1 FLKSLARGQLVMLYM
16 AFNAVMSSTCLFQD
30 VFALGLLY
38 NSFTVYNAVF
48 CVLLEV
54 SSKKSSTLKLRTHHY
69 VDQDQFVITGQ
80 SKVTT
85 NWYHPTIGQ
94 QPQEPTSAVLQVSIS
109 LNKVELSVGESKFFT
124 CTDSQTK
131 PEGPPPPTPAP
142 APAPVVLHSLDLFS
156 LDSHDPG
163 PPPLRPPHFSNRRLI
178 PRGIFFLYCP
188 SPVIGDAVNMNWYS
202 PQGERIISNQRLVIH
217 TEGVRS
223 RLTIYNAI
231 IEDAGIYRCQVSDSK
246 GQTQEAT
253 VVLEIYQKLTFR
265 EVKTPQEFRQGED
278 AEVVCD
284 VISSPVPAVSWF
296 YKNREI
302 TPERYNRLQVLS
314 NNNLQILKVAKED
327 EGVYRCEA
335 RVEARGEIDFRDIVV
350 VVNVPPLLFIPQETF
365 NATADYQESVM
376 FTCIAS
382 GSPDPE
388 LTWHRKGRQIET
400 SEQYV
405 LNTLEG
411 GKSTLTVR
419 NIRQGDG
426 GPYTCRATNKA
437 GSKESELL
445 LKVFVQ
451 PHITHLRNVTA
462 VEGSAAMISCTA
474 EGEPLPEI
482 FWRRATDGQ
491 TFSDGDKTAGSGLG
505 LGSTAMA
512 SHAHAAVLF
521 QSQDGRVEVRGRHGK
536 SMLTITGVRLS
547 DWGRFNCEA
556 LSRIG
561 GHQKSMFLDIEY
573 APKFQINHTIF
584 YSWEGNPVNLSCDVM
599 SNPPATMLW
608 RRDRFTISNDG
619 NSNTRIHT
627 AEGKSVLEVTPM
639 SDRDFGRYNCTARNN
654 IGARY
659 QEFILA
665 QAAVPSNPYSVRF
678 ASVSQRVVTVTF
690 MKPDSHGGVPIG
702 HYIVNYKDQSSQ
714 EWKTVKSLGVQTM
727 VLLTNLEPNT
737 TYEVRVA
744 AVNGK
749 GQGEYSHMEA
759 FQTLPIREPS
769 PPTVHGQ
776 RGMGKA
782 YRLGLVKQDDGG
794 MPIVEYIV
802 KYKTDKEEQW
812 MTKLVPGM
820 NDFTILQP
828 LQWNTRYNVEI
839 TARNVKGLSE
849 PTFFQFLMPQKP
861 DITVLQHL
869 GGQSEV
875 FQASE
880 VVKTLTSL
888 PGQGGGVAGPG
899 QVLQDVNSKV
909 PETVYSLH
917 CGSINPNRFS
927 ISDDGVFVFMAA
939 DSLFSGLGLGAVVG
953 LGLAGLL
960 LLLAMVDV
968 GCFFAR
974 QWGLLMC
981 ISRKLCGKKTATG
994 GKGKEPEEGKAA
1006 YLGNG
1011 SKEPIVEMRTE
1022 EERLSNPEDG
1032 SPVHEPNET
1041 TPLTEPEKLPL
1052 KEENGKE
1059 TLKPDLIEIKVH
1071 SDNSLHTKQDDSK
1084 A

>member
-1 FLKSLARGQLVMLYM
+1 MLLKSV
-16 AFNAVMSSTCLFQD
+16 CL
-30 VFALGLLY
+30 LGLLVCG
-38 NSFTVYNAVF
+38 S
-48 CVLLEV
+48 
-54 SSKKSSTLKLRTHHY
+54 
-69 VDQDQFVITGQ
+69 Q
-80 SKVTT
+80 
-85 NWYHPTIGQ
+85 
-94 QPQEPTSAVLQVSIS
+94 AVLQVSIS

-124 CTDSQTK
+124 CT
-131 PEGPPPPTPAP
+131 
-142 APAPVVLHSLDLFS
+142 
-156 LDSHDPG
+156 
-163 PPPLRPPHFSNRRLI
+163 
-178 PRGIFFLYCP
+178 
-188 SPVIGDAVNMNWYS
+188 VIGEPISLNWFN
-202 PQGERIISNQRLVIH
+202 PQGERIISNQRVVLH

-231 IEDAGIYRCQVSDSK
+231 IEDAGIYRCQAVDAK

-302 TPERYNRLQVLS
+302 TPERFNRLQVLP

-350 VVNVPPLLFIPQETF
+350 VVNVPPVLSVPKESF
-365 NATADYQESVM
+365 NATADYQESVT
-376 FTCIAS
+376 FTCITS

-388 LTWHRKGRQIET
+388 VTWLRKGREIER

-405 LNTLEG
+405 LSTLEG
-411 GKSTLTVR
+411 GKSTLTIK
-419 NIRQGDG
+419 NIKQGDG
-426 GPYTCRATNKA
+426 GPYTCRASNKA
-437 GSKESELL
+437 GSKESEIL

-482 FWRRATDGQ
+482 SWRRASDGQ
-491 TFSDGDKTAGSGLG
+491 TFSHGDK
-505 LGSTAMA
+505 
-512 SHAHAAVLF
+512 
-521 QSQDGRVEVRGRHGK
+521 SQDGRVEVQGRHGK
-536 SMLTITGVRLS
+536 SMLTISGVRLS
-547 DWGRFNCEA
+547 DWGRFDCEA

-584 YSWEGNPVNLSCDVM
+584 YSWEGNPVNISCDVM

-608 RRDRFTISNDG
+608 RRDRFTISNEG
-619 NSNTRIHT
+619 TSNTRIHT
-627 AEGKSVLEVTPM
+627 AEGRSLLEVTPM

-665 QAAVPSNPYSVRF
+665 QADVPSNPYSVRF
-678 ASVSQRVVTVTF
+678 ASVSQRIATVTF

-702 HYIVNYKDQSSQ
+702 YYIVNYKDQSSQ
-714 EWKTVKSLGVQTM
+714 EWRTVKSHGVQTM

-749 GQGEYSHMEA
+749 GQGEYSHTET

-776 RGMGKA
+776 RGVGKA

-861 DITVLQHL
+861 DIT
-869 GGQSEV
+869 
-875 FQASE
+875 
-880 VVKTLTSL
+880 
-888 PGQGGGVAGPG
+888 
-899 QVLQDVNSKV
+899 
-909 PETVYSLH
+909 
-917 CGSINPNRFS
+917 
-927 ISDDGVFVFMAA
+927 A

-960 LLLAMVDV
+960 LLLVLVDV
-968 GCFFAR
+968 SCFFLR
-974 QWGLLMC
+974 QCGLLMC
-981 ISRKLCGKKTATG
+981 ISRKLCSKKTATSS
-994 GKGKEPEEGKAA
+994 KGKELEEGKAA
-1006 YLGNG
+1006 YLGDG

-1022 EERLSNPEDG
+1022 EERITNPEDG

-1052 KEENGKE
+1052 KEENGKDV
-1059 TLKPDLIEIKVH
+1059 LKPDLIEIKVH
-1071 SDNSLHTKQDDSK
+1071 SDNSIHTKQDDSK

>member
-1 FLKSLARGQLVMLYM
+1 MLLKSV
-16 AFNAVMSSTCLFQD
+16 CL
-30 VFALGLLY
+30 LGLLVCG
-38 NSFTVYNAVF
+38 S
-48 CVLLEV
+48 
-54 SSKKSSTLKLRTHHY
+54 
-69 VDQDQFVITGQ
+69 Q
-80 SKVTT
+80 
-85 NWYHPTIGQ
+85 
-94 QPQEPTSAVLQVSIS
+94 AVLQVSIS

-124 CTDSQTK
+124 CT
-131 PEGPPPPTPAP
+131 
-142 APAPVVLHSLDLFS
+142 
-156 LDSHDPG
+156 
-163 PPPLRPPHFSNRRLI
+163 
-178 PRGIFFLYCP
+178 
-188 SPVIGDAVNMNWYS
+188 VIGEPISLNWFN
-202 PQGERIISNQRLVIH
+202 PQGERIISNQRVVLH

-231 IEDAGIYRCQVSDSK
+231 IEDAGIYRCQAVDAK

-302 TPERYNRLQVLS
+302 TPERFNRLQVLP

-350 VVNVPPLLFIPQETF
+350 VVNVPPVLSVPKESF
-365 NATADYQESVM
+365 NATADYQESVT
-376 FTCIAS
+376 FTCITS

-388 LTWHRKGRQIET
+388 VTWLRKGREIER

-405 LNTLEG
+405 LSTLEG
-411 GKSTLTVR
+411 GKSTLTIK
-419 NIRQGDG
+419 NIKQGDG
-426 GPYTCRATNKA
+426 GPYTCRASNKA
-437 GSKESELL
+437 GSKESEIL

-482 FWRRATDGQ
+482 SWRRASDGQ
-491 TFSDGDKTAGSGLG
+491 TFSHGDK
-505 LGSTAMA
+505 
-512 SHAHAAVLF
+512 
-521 QSQDGRVEVRGRHGK
+521 SQDGRVEVQGRHGK
-536 SMLTITGVRLS
+536 SMLTISGVRLS
-547 DWGRFNCEA
+547 DWGRFDCEA

-584 YSWEGNPVNLSCDVM
+584 YSWEGNPVNISCDVM

-608 RRDRFTISNDG
+608 RRDRFTISNEG
-619 NSNTRIHT
+619 TSNTRIHT
-627 AEGKSVLEVTPM
+627 AEGRSLLEVTPM

-665 QAAVPSNPYSVRF
+665 QADVPSNPYSVRF
-678 ASVSQRVVTVTF
+678 ASVSQRIATVTF

-702 HYIVNYKDQSSQ
+702 YYIVNYKDQSSQ
-714 EWKTVKSLGVQTM
+714 EWRTVKSHGVQTM

-749 GQGEYSHMEA
+749 GQGEYSHTET

-776 RGMGKA
+776 RGVGKA

-861 DITVLQHL
+861 DIT
-869 GGQSEV
+869 
-875 FQASE
+875 
-880 VVKTLTSL
+880 
-888 PGQGGGVAGPG
+888 
-899 QVLQDVNSKV
+899 
-909 PETVYSLH
+909 
-917 CGSINPNRFS
+917 
-927 ISDDGVFVFMAA
+927 A

-960 LLLAMVDV
+960 LLLVLVDV
-968 GCFFAR
+968 SCFFLR
-974 QWGLLMC
+974 QCGLLMC
-981 ISRKLCGKKTATG
+981 ISRKLCSKKTATSS
-994 GKGKEPEEGKAA
+994 KGKELEEGKAA
-1006 YLGNG
+1006 YL
-1011 SKEPIVEMRTE
+1011 
-1022 EERLSNPEDG
+1022 
-1032 SPVHEPNET
+1032 
-1041 TPLTEPEKLPL
+1041 KLPL
-1052 KEENGKE
+1052 KEENGKDV
-1059 TLKPDLIEIKVH
+1059 LKPDLIEIKVH
-1071 SDNSLHTKQDDSK
+1071 SDNSIHTKQDDSK

>member
-1 FLKSLARGQLVMLYM
+1 
-16 AFNAVMSSTCLFQD
+16 
-30 VFALGLLY
+30 
-38 NSFTVYNAVF
+38 
-48 CVLLEV
+48 
-54 SSKKSSTLKLRTHHY
+54 
-69 VDQDQFVITGQ
+69 
-80 SKVTT
+80 
-85 NWYHPTIGQ
+85 
-94 QPQEPTSAVLQVSIS
+94 
-109 LNKVELSVGESKFFT
+109 ESKFFT
-124 CTDSQTK
+124 CT
-131 PEGPPPPTPAP
+131 
-142 APAPVVLHSLDLFS
+142 
-156 LDSHDPG
+156 
-163 PPPLRPPHFSNRRLI
+163 
-178 PRGIFFLYCP
+178 
-188 SPVIGDAVNMNWYS
+188 VIGEPISLNWFN
-202 PQGERIISNQRLVIH
+202 PQGERIISNQRVVLH

-231 IEDAGIYRCQVSDSK
+231 IEDAGIYRCQAVDAK

-302 TPERYNRLQVLS
+302 TPERFSKKPLQVLP

-350 VVNVPPLLFIPQETF
+350 VVNVPPVLSVPKESF
-365 NATADYQESVM
+365 NATADYQESVT
-376 FTCIAS
+376 FTCITS

-388 LTWHRKGRQIET
+388 VTWLRKGREIER

-405 LNTLEG
+405 LSTLEG
-411 GKSTLTVR
+411 GKSTLTIK
-419 NIRQGDG
+419 NIKQGDG
-426 GPYTCRATNKA
+426 GPYTCRASNKA
-437 GSKESELL
+437 GSKESEIL

-482 FWRRATDGQ
+482 SWRRASDGQ
-491 TFSDGDKTAGSGLG
+491 TFSHGDK
-505 LGSTAMA
+505 
-512 SHAHAAVLF
+512 
-521 QSQDGRVEVRGRHGK
+521 SQDGRVEVQGRHGK
-536 SMLTITGVRLS
+536 SMLTISGVRLS
-547 DWGRFNCEA
+547 DWGRFDCEA

-584 YSWEGNPVNLSCDVM
+584 YSWEGNPVNISCDVM

-608 RRDRFTISNDG
+608 RRDRFTISNEG
-619 NSNTRIHT
+619 TSNTRIHT
-627 AEGKSVLEVTPM
+627 AEGRSLLEVTPM

-665 QAAVPSNPYSVRF
+665 QADVPSNPYSVRF
-678 ASVSQRVVTVTF
+678 ASVSQRIATVTF

-702 HYIVNYKDQSSQ
+702 YYIVNYKDQSSQ
-714 EWKTVKSLGVQTM
+714 EWRTVKSHGVQTM

-749 GQGEYSHMEA
+749 GQGEYSHTET

-776 RGMGKA
+776 RGVGKA

-861 DITVLQHL
+861 DIT
-869 GGQSEV
+869 
-875 FQASE
+875 
-880 VVKTLTSL
+880 
-888 PGQGGGVAGPG
+888 
-899 QVLQDVNSKV
+899 
-909 PETVYSLH
+909 
-917 CGSINPNRFS
+917 
-927 ISDDGVFVFMAA
+927 A

-960 LLLAMVDV
+960 LLLVLVDV
-968 GCFFAR
+968 SCFFLR
-974 QWGLLMC
+974 QCGLLMC
-981 ISRKLCGKKTATG
+981 ISRKLCSKKTATSS
-994 GKGKEPEEGKAA
+994 KGKELEEGKAA
-1006 YLGNG
+1006 YL
-1011 SKEPIVEMRTE
+1011 
-1022 EERLSNPEDG
+1022 
-1032 SPVHEPNET
+1032 
-1041 TPLTEPEKLPL
+1041 KLPL
-1052 KEENGKE
+1052 KEENGKDV
-1059 TLKPDLIEIKVH
+1059 LKPDLIEIKVH
-1071 SDNSLHTKQDDSK
+1071 SDNSIHTKQDDSK